1 MTLKDKIFYGWIMVA
16 AFFISGTILAG
27 VQFSFGVFFK
37 SIEVEFAISR
47 VVTSLIP
54 SISMLIGSFFRI
66 LGGWAIDRYGPKKI
80 LFLMGLF
87 TGLSLILTS
96 QTQALWQILITY
108 SLILPIGTSA
118 TFTVSMSTISRWFER
133 RRGLALG
140 IAGSG
145 PGLGMIVIA
154 PLATFLIST
163 LDWRTAYIVM
173 GLIAW
178 LLVIP
183 LSFLLKRD
191 PHSIGALPDGTKLS
205 SQLGQKSLP
214 NSEHIKKPQEG
225 LSLPQSLRTKSF
237 WSFIL
242 IWVTFGFTIFFIST
256 HMVPHV
262 TDLGFSPLEAASIL
276 SLIGVAVLVG
286 RIIFGI
292 ISDRFGRK
300 GSLILC
306 AVIRA
311 AMLLCLIWVDQLWVF
326 YLFALVYGLTTG
338 GFSPIMAALISET
351 FGLRRIGA
359 IIGALDIGF
368 GIGAAIGPAIGGFIF
383 DVTESYFIAF
393 IIGAILMLI
402 AIPLI
407 LQIRQEMLDKKGT
420 IN

>member
-1 MTLKDKIFYGWIMVA
+1 MALRDKIFYGWIMVA
-16 AFFISGTILAG
+16 SFFISGTVLAG

-37 SIEVEFAISR
+37 SIEVEFGITRA
-47 VVTSLIP
+47 VTSLIP
-54 SISMLIGSFFRI
+54 SMSMLIGSVFRI

-118 TFTVSMSTISRWFER
+118 TFTISMSTISRWFEK

-140 IAGSG
+140 IAGAG
-145 PGLGMIVIA
+145 PGLGMIVMA

-178 LLVIP
+178 SLVLPI
-183 LSFLLKRD
+183 SFLLKRD
-191 PHSIGALPDGTKLS
+191 PQAIGVLPDGIKLS
-205 SQLGQKSLP
+205 PQSDQKSSL
-214 NSEHIKKPQEG
+214 NIEHIRTPQEG
-225 LSLPQSLRTKSF
+225 LSLSQSLRTKSF
-237 WSFIL
+237 WAFIF

-256 HMVPHV
+256 HMVPHA

-276 SLIGVAVLVG
+276 SLIGMAVLLG
-286 RIIFGI
+286 RVILGI
-292 ISDRFGRK
+292 LSDRFGRK
-300 GSLILC
+300 RSLVLC
-306 AVIRA
+306 AVTRA
-311 AMLLCLIWVDQLWVF
+311 VMLLSLIWVDKLWMF
-326 YLFALVYGLTTG
+326 YLFALIYGFATG

-351 FGLRRIGA
+351 FGLPKIGA

-368 GIGAAIGPAIGGFIF
+368 GIGAAIGPATGGFIF
-383 DVTESYFIAF
+383 DVTEGYLIAF
-393 IIGAILMLI
+393 VIGALLMLI

-407 LQIRQEMLDKKGT
+407 TQVRQETLNK
-420 IN
+420 NSVVN